1 MKSVKKYSF
10 NEVSSSEL
18 DSLEEYISS
27 LGGEFSQEIELKS
40 LKGIPLDFMSIQ
52 VELTATFK
60 GTNEVVFEL
69 KSEVAYRRFLN
80 VVVNEVGFNYKN
92 TVPHSEYLQEL
103 ILDVLEYCVGQ
114 KLVSGDDSLV
124 LERS

>member
-1 MKSVKKYSF
+1 MKNVKKYSF

-27 LGGEFSQEIELKS
+27 LGEEFSQEIELKS

-60 GTNEVVFEL
+60 GTNEVAFEL
-69 KSEVAYRRFLN
+69 KSEVAYRKFIGI
-80 VVVNEVGFNYKN
+80 VVNEVGFNYKN

>member
-1 MKSVKKYSF
+1 MKNVKKYSF

-27 LGGEFSQEIELKS
+27 LGEEFSQEIELKR
-40 LKGIPLDFMSIQ
+40 LKGIPLHFMSIQ

-60 GTNEVVFEL
+60 RTNEVAFEL

-80 VVVNEVGFNYKN
+80 IVVNEVGFNYKN

-114 KLVSGDDSLV
+114 RLVSGEESLF

>member
-1 MKSVKKYSF
+1 MKNLKKYSF

-27 LGGEFSQEIELKS
+27 LGEEFGDEIELKR

-60 GTNEVVFEL
+60 GTNEVAFEL
-69 KSEVAYRRFLN
+69 KSEVAYRKFIGI
-80 VVVNEVGFNYKN
+80 VVNEVGFNYKN

-103 ILDVLEYCVGQ
+103 ILDVLDYCVGQ
-114 KLVSGDDSLV
+114 KLVSGDDFLV

>member
-1 MKSVKKYSF
+1 MKNVKKYSF

-27 LGGEFSQEIELKS
+27 LGEEFSQEIELKR

-60 GTNEVVFEL
+60 GTNEVAFEL
-69 KSEVAYRRFLN
+69 KSEVAYRKFIGI
-80 VVVNEVGFNYKN
+80 VVNEVGFNYKN

>member
-1 MKSVKKYSF
+1 MKNVKKYSF
-10 NEVSSSEL
+10 DEVKSSEL
-18 DSLEEYISS
+18 DSLKEYISS
-27 LGGEFSQEIELKS
+27 LGEEFGQDIELKR

-52 VELTATFK
+52 VELAATFK
-60 GTNEVVFEL
+60 GTNEVAFEL
-69 KSEVAYRRFLN
+69 KSEVAYRKFLN

-114 KLVSGDDSLV
+114 RLVSDEESLL

>member
-10 NEVSSSEL
+10 EEVNSTEL
-18 DSLEEYISS
+18 DSLVEYISS
-27 LGGEFSQEIELKS
+27 LGEEFSQEIELKR

-60 GTNEVVFEL
+60 GTNEVAFEL
-69 KSEVAYRRFLN
+69 KAEVAYRKFLN
-80 VVVNEVGFNYKN
+80 VTVNEVGFNYKN

-114 KLVSGDDSLV
+114 RLVSGEESLL